1 MARILVNTSV
11 SQTFWDNIQEFGST
25 TKYIKEHDRLKAA
38 AYAGVVLGRLLD
50 EYEKSKASNNEKNEI
65 SLELLV
71 AMLKQIRSGILNWE

>member
-11 SQTFWDNIQEFGST
+11 SQAFWDNIQEFGST

-50 EYEKSKASNNEKNEI
+50 EYEKSKTNNEKNEI

-71 AMLKQIRSGILNWE
+71 AMLKQIRSGILNWD

>member
-11 SQTFWDNIQEFGST
+11 SQAFWANIQDFGQT

-38 AYAGVVLGRLLD
+38 AYAGITLARLLD

-65 SLELLV
+65 SLELLI
-71 AMLKQIRSGILNWE
+71 AMLRQIRSGILNWE